1 MRCQINRIGESHR
14 PSCNFLALNDKKLK
28 GSRKLSG
35 AKCVDAEKF
44 HNHRVDRRGPQV
56 LHETVGVLS
65 DRKCGAAVHAV
76 GTAARKV
83 ALWRTRVASS
93 SPEFVIVTLRFVDK
107 TKYAM
112 VSSGRV

>member
-1 MRCQINRIGESHR
+1 MQRSSTTTGLIVEASH
-14 PSCNFLALNDKKLK
+14 
-28 GSRKLSG
+28 
-35 AKCVDAEKF
+35 
-44 HNHRVDRRGPQV
+44 V

-76 GTAARKV
+76 GTATRKV

-93 SPEFVIVTLRFVDK
+93 SSEFVIVTLRFVDK